1 MIFSVPGNICCVTID
16 FDKLCFVM
24 FKTAT
29 TWKMTA
35 NAALTAAARPAI
47 AISEKNF
54 AAHGRLVIRAK
65 NGSGSQTLDN
75 HFCVWFL

>member
-1 MIFSVPGNICCVTID
+1 MTID
-16 FDKLCFVM
+16 FDKLRFVM

-54 AAHGRLVIRAK
+54 TAHGRLVIRAK
-65 NGSGSQTLDN
+65 NG
-75 HFCVWFL
+75 

>member
-1 MIFSVPGNICCVTID
+1 
-16 FDKLCFVM
+16 M

-35 NAALTAAARPAI
+35 NAALTAAARPAT